1 MDDKKIA
8 EEEGIY
14 IYETEN
20 TKQKFN
26 ELSVTFYF
34 PTESKLQEA
43 IGEVL
48 GNLVNCTD
56 IEYSI
61 DMWTKVEENE
71 QS

>member
-14 IYETEN
+14 IYETVDP
-20 TKQKFN
+20 KQKFN

-34 PTESKLQEA
+34 PTGSKLQEA

-48 GNLVNCTD
+48 GHLVNCTD
-56 IEYSI
+56 VEYSV
-61 DMWTKVEENE
+61 DMWTKVEEDE
-71 QS
+71 